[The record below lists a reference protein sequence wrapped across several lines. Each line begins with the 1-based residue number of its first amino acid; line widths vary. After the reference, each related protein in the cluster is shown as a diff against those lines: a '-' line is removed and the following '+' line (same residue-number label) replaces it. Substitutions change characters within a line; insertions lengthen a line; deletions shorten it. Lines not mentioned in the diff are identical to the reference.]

1 MLGCQCTCL
10 TGLQAAENS
19 HVRLEPDIDR
29 DCLDH
34 AIPGRALLCERSK
47 IKQNP
52 DTYVCFD
59 IPSCGRMK
67 RGTEEIE
74 EMAQADA
81 YADPPPQSSP
91 TEDAAAD
98 AGPDASA
105 AVAGAAAEL
114 AHSPLEEN
122 EEVDAYADPP
132 PPSSLMRILHAYAGH
147 PTLSSSEE
155 DAAADA
161 LAAPSPENEGA
172 HNPLQRA
179 LPTVAAAPG
188 APAAPV
194 PAAAGDA
201 AEVAG
206 SQRCRLSEA
215 AQTLPSHC

>member
-105 AVAGAAAEL
+105 AVRARRQSRPI
-114 AHSPLEEN
+114 AHSWK
-122 EEVDAYADPP
+122 
-132 PPSSLMRILHAYAGH
+132 
-147 PTLSSSEE
+147 
-155 DAAADA
+155 
-161 LAAPSPENEGA
+161 
-172 HNPLQRA
+172 
-179 LPTVAAAPG
+179 
-188 APAAPV
+188 
-194 PAAAGDA
+194 
-201 AEVAG
+201 
-206 SQRCRLSEA
+206 
-215 AQTLPSHC
+215 